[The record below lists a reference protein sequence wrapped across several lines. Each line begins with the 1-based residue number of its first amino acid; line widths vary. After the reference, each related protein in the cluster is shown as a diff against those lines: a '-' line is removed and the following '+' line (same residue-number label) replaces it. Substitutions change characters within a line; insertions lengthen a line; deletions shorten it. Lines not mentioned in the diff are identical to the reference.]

1 MLERGWV
8 EPLRFWL
15 AFMQTNTFVDLILIT
30 PYEEAIISIL
40 WMENQ
45 EQKWSY
51 FSREAL
57 PCPTEVPV
65 M

>member
-1 MLERGWV
+1 
-8 EPLRFWL
+8 
-15 AFMQTNTFVDLILIT
+15 MQTNTFVDLILIT
-30 PYEEAIISIL
+30 PYEEDIISIL

-57 PCPTEVPV
+57 PCPAEVPV
-65 M
+65 MSGLP